1 METENVQNQGSE
13 QIEFEE
19 ILVKMP
25 KAIMNFLR
33 EHEHELDEKIED
45 YLQRAIISVV
55 RADIETNNVFVPSPI
70 ELANKYN
77 LQPIFKTFDI
87 EIFYVD
93 S

>member
-1 METENVQNQGSE
+1 MKTETDH
-13 QIEFEE
+13 IECEE
-19 ILVKMP
+19 VVLKIP
-25 KAIMNFLR
+25 KVLMLFLR
-33 EHEHELDEKIED
+33 EHEDVLGEKTED
-45 YLQRAIISVV
+45 YLQRSIVGLV